1 MNYKPY
7 CPRDRSAIFLWVL
20 ELDMTDTKKGKLLK
34 RMYEEYRITHEM
46 FKDVQEYIDG
56 TTEKDLRFLM
66 KDTII
71 LAQ

>member
-7 CPRDRSAIFLWVL
+7 SAEDRAAIFMWVL
-20 ELDMTDTKKGKLLK
+20 ELDMSETKKGKLLK
-34 RMYEEYRITHEM
+34 RMYEEYRITHAM
-46 FKDVQEYIDG
+46 YKDVQEYIAG

-71 LAQ
+71 LTQ

>member
-7 CPRDRSAIFLWVL
+7 LSSDRTAIFMWVL
-20 ELDMTDTKKGKLLK
+20 ELDMTDAKKGKLLK

-46 FKDVQEYIDG
+46 YKDVQEYIDG
-56 TTEKDLRFLM
+56 TTERDLRFLM
-66 KDTII
+66 KDSII

>member
-7 CPRDRSAIFLWVL
+7 SAEDRTAIFMWVL

-46 FKDVQEYIDG
+46 YKDVQEYIDG
-56 TTEKDLRFLM
+56 TTERDLRFLM

>member
-1 MNYKPY
+1 
-7 CPRDRSAIFLWVL
+7 
-20 ELDMTDTKKGKLLK
+20 MTDAKKGKLLK

-46 FKDVQEYIDG
+46 QKDVQEYIDG

-71 LAQ
+71 LEQ